1 MLDYLSRYV
10 FRVAITNT
18 GIVGLDHQTVT
29 IRHKHRK
36 SNRWRTSRLPGH
48 EFMRRFLQHV
58 LPKGLHKVR
67 YFGLWHHTRREQA
80 ARARLLLQLARPTTA
95 RHSEAIEA
103 AADTPADQAQPQICP
118 RCKQGHPCLHSA
130 PFPQAGV
137 RAMTLGAVSSEQH
150 NCPLSPL
157 CMRRQHAARCCR
169 GCVIG
174 GRSYGVQTEVPATI
188 PTPTRNFFLTAARRP
203 VAAPCLQTNCRRP
216 KLPSRSRDLKNP

>member
-1 MLDYLSRYV
+1 MVRGRLRACNSEETSMTALADQPPPWP
-10 FRVAITNT
+10 RVHAPVPAARSAQVLAQ
-18 GIVGLDHQTVT
+18 GPLLRPVAPHEA
-29 IRHKHRK
+29 
-36 SNRWRTSRLPGH
+36 RTSRPRPPLAATRPPNDRAPFRGDRGRCRHARGPGATSDLPA
-48 EFMRRFLQHV
+48 LQ
-58 LPKGLHKVR
+58 
-67 YFGLWHHTRREQA
+67 TR
-80 ARARLLLQLARPTTA
+80 P
-95 RHSEAIEA
+95 
-103 AADTPADQAQPQICP
+103 
-118 RCKQGHPCLHSA
+118 PCLHSA

-203 VAAPCLQTNCRRP
+203 VAAPCLQTDCRRP
-216 KLPSRSRDLKNP
+216 KLPSRARDLKNP